1 MSLRPQE
8 INRAKLPL
16 LFKREFELCNVSA
29 KETIVLLTD
38 LKVGR
43 FSSRRRSRPK
53 RSALR
58 STKEDEPALLDNA
71 YRRRPMTDSKAS
83 VSLGKSVVQFWNLE
97 FQWRRMNAV

>member
-38 LKVGR
+38 LKV
-43 FSSRRRSRPK
+43 RPIFIEAAFAAE
-53 RSALR
+53 ALGAQIYEN
-58 STKEDEPALLDNA
+58 EDEPALLDNA
-71 YRRRPMTDSKAS
+71 YRRRPMAKKENGTS
-83 VSLGKSVVQFWNLE
+83 
-97 FQWRRMNAV
+97 RR